1 MKNLKFNL
9 EIKSKKK
16 MKKFNGITYEKLLF
30 ELNKYYLKYDHLILD
45 SKKVKYY
52 IDNTKDDAGIFL
64 MGGGSKLITCIKKV
78 A

>member
-1 MKNLKFNL
+1 MKFNL

-45 SKKVKYY
+45 SKRVMYY
-52 IDNTKDDAGIFL
+52 LDNTKDDAGIFL
-64 MGGGSKLITCIKKV
+64 MDGGSKLITFIQKV